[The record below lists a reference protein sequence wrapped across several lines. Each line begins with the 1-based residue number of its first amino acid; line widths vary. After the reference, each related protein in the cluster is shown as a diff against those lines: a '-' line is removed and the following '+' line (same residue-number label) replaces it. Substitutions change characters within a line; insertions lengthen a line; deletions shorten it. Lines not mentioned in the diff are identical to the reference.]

1 MAFGRVRHAEES
13 PVFLLFRV
21 SGHLLKLVP
30 LPGKH
35 FPLSFSFSFFFGS
48 NYLMYSKI

>member
-1 MAFGRVRHAEES
+1 MAAFGRVQHAEES
-13 PVFLLFRV
+13 PVFLLLSV

-35 FPLSFSFSFFFGS
+35 FPLSFSFFFFGS
-48 NYLMYSKI
+48 NYLMYSQI